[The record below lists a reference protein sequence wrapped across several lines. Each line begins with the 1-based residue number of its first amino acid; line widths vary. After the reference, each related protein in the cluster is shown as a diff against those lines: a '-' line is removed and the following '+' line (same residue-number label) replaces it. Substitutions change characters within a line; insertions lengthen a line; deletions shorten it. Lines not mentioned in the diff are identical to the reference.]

1 MNFTQQRNLLI
12 FVEKER
18 STMANRND
26 KPPENVPGPYYVDAT
41 CIDCDLCRNVAPQFL
56 RRQDEGGY
64 TYVHR
69 QPLSREEIALAEE
82 ALRACPTDSI
92 GNDG

>member
-1 MNFTQQRNLLI
+1 
-12 FVEKER
+12 
-18 STMANRND
+18 MANRND
-26 KPPENVPGPYYVDAT
+26 KTPENVPGAYYVDAT

-56 RRQDEGGY
+56 TRQDEGGY

-69 QPLSREEIALAEE
+69 QPSSQEEIALAEE
-82 ALRACPTDSI
+82 GLRACPTDSI